1 MADALGRRVH
11 KITCR
16 PQVVAAAAL
25 DSSGQPEVGPAASQP
40 RPQWYT
46 EQNCLVW
53 TEVHKKATKPV
64 PWAEGPGLSHRQ
76 PGGPAHRLLE
86 GSAPNPGAPACRA
99 LALTADCGP
108 LWSGV
113 HAAHVAGVRHVAA
126 ASSPP
131 PPPSVLISM
140 RHQPRQI
147 PRPWHLG
154 ATGEGH
160 RVRTAPP
167 SKHQLAFPVRSGAVI
182 TASD

>member
-1 MADALGRRVH
+1 MADARGRRVH

-108 LWSGV
+108 PWSGV

-131 PPPSVLISM
+131 PPCPPCSFLCAISPAKSHDLGIWGPQEKDTVCAQPL
-140 RHQPRQI
+140 HQSI
-147 PRPWHLG
+147 N
-154 ATGEGH
+154 
-160 RVRTAPP
+160 
-167 SKHQLAFPVRSGAVI
+167 
-182 TASD
+182 